1 MSRASSPTQRH
12 LLELTRE
19 LREENRALALRVD
32 RLTDRLAELELRLG
46 QQSSAGSYEFVR
58 PNQPST
64 EGFQPPSRD
73 TSQVSSVVSGSQS
86 FASSQINQTWAERE
100 ELAREVG
107 RFLRRSLEGDCR
119 GGSGRDRIRASSR
132 LYCIVRD
139 IEGRVFDPIRVV
151 GTYTEV
157 KALCQRNGSFRD
169 SIFVGLPSK
178 RELIECAAAGG
189 FTLPARLP

>member
-1 MSRASSPTQRH
+1 MSRASSPTHRH
-12 LLELTRE
+12 LFDLTRE

-32 RLTDRLAELELRLG
+32 RLTDRLAELELRLN
-46 QQSSAGSYEFVR
+46 QQSSAGSYEFV
-58 PNQPST
+58 PSIQPSV
-64 EGFQPPSRD
+64 EVFQPPIRD
-73 TSQVSSVVSGSQS
+73 VSQVSSIGSGSPS
-86 FASSQINQTWAERE
+86 LSSTQITQTWAERE

-107 RFLRRSLEGDCR
+107 RFLRRSLEGDCG

-132 LYCIVRD
+132 LYLIVRD

>member
-12 LLELTRE
+12 LLDLIRE
-19 LREENRALALRVD
+19 QREENRALALRVD
-32 RLTDRLAELELRLG
+32 RLADRLAELELRQN
-46 QQSSAGSYEFVR
+46 QQTSAGSYEFV
-58 PNQPST
+58 PSVKPSV
-64 EGFQPPSRD
+64 EVFQPPSRD
-73 TSQVSSVVSGSQS
+73 VSQISSVASGSPS
-86 FASSQINQTWAERE
+86 LSVSHISQTWAERE

-132 LYCIVRD
+132 LYLIIRD
-139 IEGRVFDPIRVV
+139 IEGTVFDPIRVV
-151 GTYTEV
+151 GTYAEV
-157 KALCQRNGSFRD
+157 KGLCQRNGSFGD